1 MSSEIIE
8 TPVLQHSFE
17 IEFEGYF
24 STLEENGRD
33 RRRMIDGWFWVT
45 VEGRDVE
52 ACRWT
57 AVEVARA
64 HLEESFKV
72 APFSMFRSRYVGE
85 NEGRWKLDDGT
96 RVRAGAWRSATLL
109 VTSHPWSPRRLWY
122 QLRALARP

>member
-1 MSSEIIE
+1 VSSEIIE